1 MERSL
6 MTFEQIKE
14 AIAEFKIE
22 SLSKLRKV
30 KFMGELRELASN
42 LEEVDASEVTA
53 CLYPEDFHMKI
64 DFDRGATYTLSL
76 MVDWTLEEVTQDWD
90 DDTYDRWLQENQPII
105 PEVEDVVHYFVTKGV
120 VRIVNDW

>member
-1 MERSL
+1 
-6 MTFEQIKE
+6 MTFEQLKE

-53 CLYPEDFHMKI
+53 CLYPEDFHMEI
-64 DFDRGATYTLSL
+64 DFDRGVTYTLSL
-76 MVDWTLEEVTQDWD
+76 MVDWTLEEVTRDWYGD
-90 DDTYDRWLQENQPII
+90 PYDRWLQENQPII
-105 PEVEDVVHYFVTKGV
+105 PEVEDVVRFFVSKNT